1 MSNFNKELN
10 NRDKKETSKDITDL
24 IQKIAGSLDDEVKE
38 VVDKKDKKL
47 NGKKNIEQYV
57 DTTGQLSSKNLKFYL
72 WASKHKVAIYRFS
85 VISLTVFIILS
96 LGYSI
101 FKISDY
107 GIFGYTEDQ
116 ILYQDLAS
124 SYDYTGIHSRY
135 EPQPLQILDTKV
147 IESGVDRFD
156 LVAEV
161 FNSNKWF
168 RVEFDYHFVID
179 GLETRKEHV
188 VFMPSELRPIGILGI
203 ESEGYIGSN
212 NFIISNVSWRRISRH
227 DVSDIDSW
235 LEERLQF
242 QAEDVEFLRS
252 GGEAKLGTHIIK
264 LNVLND
270 SAYSYKSPLFQVGL
284 YQGDALVGLMPIQF
298 DDFYTLDLKSVDFRS
313 FVNNLSVTE
322 IELYPIIDL
331 FDEEVY
337 TQR

>member
-1 MSNFNKELN
+1 
-10 NRDKKETSKDITDL
+10 
-24 IQKIAGSLDDEVKE
+24 
-38 VVDKKDKKL
+38 
-47 NGKKNIEQYV
+47 
-57 DTTGQLSSKNLKFYL
+57 
-72 WASKHKVAIYRFS
+72 
-85 VISLTVFIILS
+85 
-96 LGYSI
+96 
-101 FKISDY
+101 
-107 GIFGYTEDQ
+107 
-116 ILYQDLAS
+116 
-124 SYDYTGIHSRY
+124 
-135 EPQPLQILDTKV
+135 
-147 IESGVDRFD
+147 
-156 LVAEV
+156 
-161 FNSNKWF
+161 
-168 RVEFDYHFVID
+168 
-179 GLETRKEHV
+179 
-188 VFMPSELRPIGILGI
+188 MPSELRPIGILGI